1 MSIEQKLERI
11 REEVSV
17 CRRCGLGKGRTKS
30 VPGEGP
36 AQVEIMFIGEAPGF
50 YEDRQGKPFVGQAGQ
65 FLDELLKAAGLSR
78 EQVFI
83 TNVVKCRP
91 PSNRDPLP
99 EELSACQEYLDE
111 QIRLLN
117 PKVIVTLGRI
127 SMGKFIER
135 GRIGI
140 IHGRAHNV
148 EGKKVV
154 TMYHP
159 AAALHQPALRQTLIE
174 DFARLKKFIGA
185 GAPSAQTD
193 RAVEGGPEQTPI
205 QKQTNEI
212 GVSQIDINLKK
223 EDSSVRVSS
232 DEPIREDSKPE
243 LPPEQ
248 LSLF

>member
-1 MSIEQKLERI
+1 MTLK
-11 REEVSV
+11 
-17 CRRCGLGKGRTKS
+17 KK
-30 VPGEGP
+30 
-36 AQVEIMFIGEAPGF
+36 
-50 YEDRQGKPFVGQAGQ
+50 KPFNEIEKAKDILKNGFSGGV
-65 FLDELLKAAGLSR
+65 FKPDELGTLA
-78 EQVFI
+78 
-83 TNVVKCRP
+83 NVVKCRP

-205 QKQTNEI
+205 QKQTSEI